1 MKSLY
6 EAMLDPDLFGHTF
19 GGPTFAA
26 WRTVA
31 KALDGLPLEP
41 DELDLYRQIT
51 HRQAAP
57 NRPFSEGYLVKPRRA
72 GGTLFAAAVG
82 LHAALQDYRDR
93 LGPGEVATV
102 AMIASD
108 RRQARQLMNYV
119 KGLIADS
126 ALISAEVTNPL
137 FAGSLSSSWLIC
149 RCSKRNCDCLSA
161 DRARAARAILSTTL
175 HADTT
180 T

>member
-6 EAMLDPDLFGHTF
+6 DAMLDPELFGRTF
-19 GGPTFAA
+19 AGPTVAA

-31 KALDGLPLEP
+31 KVLDGLPL
-41 DELDLYRQIT
+41 DATELELYRRIT
-51 HRQAAP
+51 KRTQAP
-57 NRPFSEGYLVKPRRA
+57 DKPFREGYLIKPRRA

-82 LHAALQDYRDR
+82 LHAALQDYRAR

-119 KGLIADS
+119 KGLID
-126 ALISAEVTNPL
+126 VQ
-137 FAGSLSSSWLIC
+137 
-149 RCSKRNCDCLSA
+149 R
-161 DRARAARAILSTTL
+161 
-175 HADTT
+175 
-180 T
+180 